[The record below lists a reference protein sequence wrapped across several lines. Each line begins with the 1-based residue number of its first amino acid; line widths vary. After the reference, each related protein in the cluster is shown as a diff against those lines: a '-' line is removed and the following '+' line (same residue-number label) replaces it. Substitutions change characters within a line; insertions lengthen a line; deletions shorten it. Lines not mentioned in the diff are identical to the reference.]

1 LRSARKRLESKKR
14 HEIMVLNYSTSV
26 GNGERAM
33 NRIGGVIGAVGLMA
47 ALASPGW
54 AADGAAA
61 KPPAS
66 KGTTAKPATAVRP
79 TEGPAVST
87 GERSMGADEL
97 ARAGR
102 QVGATP
108 ATTIYQATLKDGT
121 FELSDRPP
129 EGGATGIERRSYALP
144 QDATARQ
151 RAEAERDYWSRQAE
165 AFERRRT
172 DRDRVLEQA
181 QRGRPAPPTIIV
193 HTDGRRGVY
202 HGYGWVPPDLYGAG
216 SAPGAVV
223 VGGFAPVYTSSPGAV
238 QGRDAGFIGSGFG
251 VRR

>member
-1 LRSARKRLESKKR
+1 MK
-14 HEIMVLNYSTSV
+14 
-26 GNGERAM
+26 
-33 NRIGGVIGAVGLMA
+33 RIGDVVGMVGLLA
-47 ALASPGW
+47 ALASPAW
-54 AADGAAA
+54 AADGATARPAAA
-61 KPPAS
+61 KPAV
-66 KGTTAKPATAVRP
+66 AKPAAAKP
-79 TEGPAVST
+79 AAAKPAPLAASAESPAVST
-87 GERSMGADEL
+87 GERSMGADAL

-108 ATTIYQATLKDGT
+108 ATTIYQATLRDGT
-121 FELSDRPP
+121 LELSDRPP

-144 QDATARQ
+144 QDAAARQ
-151 RAEAERDYWSRQAE
+151 RAEAERDYWRGQAE

-172 DRDRVLEQA
+172 DRDRALEQA
-181 QRGRPAPPTIIV
+181 QRARPAQPTVIV

-216 SAPGAVV
+216 SVPGAVV